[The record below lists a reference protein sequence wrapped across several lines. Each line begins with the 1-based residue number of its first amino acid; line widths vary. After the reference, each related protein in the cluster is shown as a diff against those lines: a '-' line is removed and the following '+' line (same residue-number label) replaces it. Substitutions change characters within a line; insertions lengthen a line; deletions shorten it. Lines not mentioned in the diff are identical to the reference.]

1 MMEDEMTLEKQLI
14 EKRYY
19 EKYYPN
25 EERNHPVEVLGKA
38 YMEEQKN
45 DMYDLSYIRFAQGE
59 VYFHSQD
66 FEAAI
71 FKWENI
77 NNELEPWAKK
87 NIGDSYYELGLLSAA
102 EDIYTAIHSD
112 SNTLSVEVSL
122 QLFSLYLEQSKME
135 DAYSAIK
142 RALELDPDYPN
153 VTEIARAFYEEQE
166 DWINAIELA
175 VRESIRTE
183 SLEWF
188 VILEEYVDKGFTK
201 VMNPH
206 YFFNVL
212 MTVYAV
218 DRARFKTITISLW
231 ESYRTESFYL
241 EWVKTVNNIFLNSN
255 WDSVEAD
262 DELSMQFSTT
272 YFELMNGELLVDKL
286 KEVIPNLVSN
296 WLTTSK
302 LHNALIPSAGILAWS
317 EVFPSTIDSS
327 VVVKAENILFK
338 AEAQKGNVDELVAFV
353 ELILHWAE
361 SNGVKL
367 GNNVSLLV
375 QQLLDRKRNHLFVAG
390 SVKSG
395 KSSFIHSVLT
405 ENTIEAN
412 AFDSDSQEE
421 GDTNN
426 FDDSSSEEE
435 AIEDSWVEYNVSS
448 TILSDNYCSFIDT
461 PGLSGNEKE
470 QREFFEYVPLSDG
483 LLYVL
488 DASTIAKEVERDN
501 LLKLKQFVKDIPVH
515 FILNKMDT
523 VARVEDA
530 DKLVEVT
537 EARVQE
543 IFPSANVFPYSSEQ
557 AVSIQQKDLSQ
568 FVRSNYSFHNF
579 VSEENRVA
587 KLLYLI
593 RKVIID
599 LKTKRVEKENGL
611 IDSIQ
616 LNEDILVRLKGFQ
629 NKLDDIEKE
638 KTSDIKDSY
647 HSVKVEI
654 KKKLEKGIP
663 TLLKESSELVKE
675 DSNFKQIH
683 TELNEKMNEKIQ
695 TYLQKEV
702 IPELCSS
709 LDGWVEVSLE
719 NLLQSQQ
726 YLNEMSETFNEMFGE
741 EKVKLNCDFKVLDD
755 WRRDINRM
763 ANRAGVEKEN
773 IMLRL
778 KPAQFLLKSAGK
790 LLGVLPQNKTLL
802 YNQYKKYLENESYED
817 ITASI
822 SSKFFVQFDLFEN
835 ALERDIAAFFNASF
849 NNINRTIEDTK
860 LAVEQQEE
868 ELSNMRQNPE
878 LYNDPLAVFEVR
890 LLQLEKMRKIGNP
903 SSVYS
908 E

>member
-1 MMEDEMTLEKQLI
+1 MTLEKQLI
-14 EKRYY
+14 EKSYY
-19 EKYYPN
+19 EKYYPS
-25 EERNHPVEVLGKA
+25 EERNHPIEVLGKA

-102 EDIYTAIHSD
+102 EDVYTAIHSE

-122 QLFSLYLEQSKME
+122 QLFSLYLERNKVE

-142 RALELDPDYPN
+142 KALTLDPDYPN

-175 VRESIRTE
+175 VAESIRTE
-183 SLEWF
+183 SPKWF
-188 VILEEYVDKGFTK
+188 VILKEYIDKGFTK

-218 DRARFKTITISLW
+218 DRVQFKAITISLW
-231 ESYRTESFYL
+231 EGYRTESSYL
-241 EWVKTVNNIFLNSN
+241 EWVKTANDIFLNSN
-255 WDSVEAD
+255 WDSAETD
-262 DELSMQFSTT
+262 DELSIQFSTT

-286 KEVIPNLVSN
+286 KEVIPNLMSN

-302 LHNALIPSAGILAWS
+302 LYNALIPSAGILAWS
-317 EVFPSTIDSS
+317 EVFPSTIDSA
-327 VVVKAENILFK
+327 VVIKAENILFK
-338 AEAQKGNVDELVAFV
+338 AEAQKGNVEEIVAFV
-353 ELILHWAE
+353 ELILYWAE
-361 SNGVKL
+361 SNGIKL
-367 GNNVSLLV
+367 GENISLLV
-375 QQLLDRKRNHLFVAG
+375 QQLLNRKRNHLFVVG

-395 KSSFIHSVLT
+395 KSSFIHSVLA
-405 ENTIEAN
+405 ESTIKTDTS
-412 AFDSDSQEE
+412 FSDSQEE
-421 GDTNN
+421 ETDRNSTIP
-426 FDDSSSEEE
+426 SLEVEV
-435 AIEDSWVEYNVSS
+435 IEDAWVEYNVPS

-470 QREFFEYVPLSDG
+470 QQEFFEYIPLSDG
-483 LLYVL
+483 VLYVL
-488 DASTIAKEVERDN
+488 DASTIARGMERDN
-501 LLKLKQFVKDIPVH
+501 LLQLKQFVKDIPVH

-523 VARVEDA
+523 VAQVDDA
-530 DKLVEVT
+530 DRLIEVT
-537 EARVQE
+537 EARIQE

-557 AVSIQQKDLSQ
+557 AVSIQQNDLSR
-568 FVRSNYSFHNF
+568 FIRSNYSFHNF

-593 RKVIID
+593 RKIITD

-611 IDSIQ
+611 IHSIQ

-629 NKLDDIEKE
+629 NRLDDMEKE
-638 KTSDIKDSY
+638 KTSDIKEGY
-647 HSVKVEI
+647 HSVKVGM
-654 KKKLEKGIP
+654 KKTLEEEIP
-663 TLLKESSELVKE
+663 TLLKECSKLVKE
-675 DSNFKQIH
+675 DSDFKQIH
-683 TELNEKMNEKIQ
+683 TELNEKMNGEIQ
-695 TYLQKEV
+695 TYLQKEI
-702 IPELCSS
+702 IPKLCSS
-709 LDGWVEVSLE
+709 LDGWVEVSEE

-741 EKVKLNCDFKVLDD
+741 EKVKMNCDFKVLDD

-763 ANRAGVEKEN
+763 ASRAEVQKEN

-778 KPAQFLLKSAGK
+778 KPAQFLLKSAGR

-802 YNQYKKYLENESYED
+802 YNQYKKYLENENYDD
-817 ITASI
+817 ITTSI

-835 ALERDIAAFFNASF
+835 ALERDITEFFTASF
-849 NNINRTIEDTK
+849 NNLSKTVEDTK
-860 LAVEQQEE
+860 LAIEQQEE
-868 ELSNMRQNPE
+868 VLRNMRQNPE

-890 LLQLEKMRKIGNP
+890 LLQLERMRKVSNP